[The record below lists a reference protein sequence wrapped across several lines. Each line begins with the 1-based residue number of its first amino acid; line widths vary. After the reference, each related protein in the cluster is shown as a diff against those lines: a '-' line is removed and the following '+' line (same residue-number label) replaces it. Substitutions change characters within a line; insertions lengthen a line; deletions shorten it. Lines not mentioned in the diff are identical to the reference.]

1 MVAAFATYVMSST
14 KPLADDRL
22 LCIEAWNYLRDT
34 MLLTLPQAYKASDQT
49 ANACLKNVCRGLKHT
64 LNQADDRTGDVSR
77 RLSRHRSIHFETPI
91 RSSIHPRISDVAQS
105 L

>member
-64 LNQADDRTGDVSR
+64 LNQADDRTGDV
-77 RLSRHRSIHFETPI
+77 
-91 RSSIHPRISDVAQS
+91 
-105 L
+105 